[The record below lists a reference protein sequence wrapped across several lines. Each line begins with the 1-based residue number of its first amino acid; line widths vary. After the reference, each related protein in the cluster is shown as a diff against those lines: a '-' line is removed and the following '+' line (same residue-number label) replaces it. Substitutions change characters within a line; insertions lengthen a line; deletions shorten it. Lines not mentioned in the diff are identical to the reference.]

1 MGGRKYH
8 SAVVAI
14 ARDENPYLL
23 EWAAYHLAIGF
34 EHVFVYDN
42 MSREP
47 LADLFSVEG
56 AHRYVTVTRWPT
68 LPDQSPQI
76 KAYEHYLWSHGRDVD
91 WTAVFD
97 LDELLN
103 LKRHDTIA
111 DFLAGFDAATGVAIN
126 WRFFGSSGETR
137 HRSGLMME
145 RFTRAAPIDFPK
157 NATVKSIHRTKH
169 VSRLMHHY
177 SGYLVPEDVRSP
189 DGSRV
194 ANGPTIAPTES
205 NLAAA
210 QVNHYFVKSR
220 EEWDR
225 KMNRG
230 YNWKTVDKRD
240 MLALNDRNE
249 CEDASILKWKAE
261 TERWMS
267 IIGRSQGEALR
278 TRLSGHRFRKAYR
291 WAARKAGLR

>member
-8 SAVVAI
+8 TAICAI

-34 EHVFVYDN
+34 EHIFLYDN
-42 MSREP
+42 MSRES
-47 LADLFSVEG
+47 LAELLSIPNS
-56 AHRYVTVTRWPT
+56 HRYVTVTRWPT
-68 LPDQSPQI
+68 FPDQSPQL
-76 KAYEHYLWSHGRDVD
+76 KAYEHYLWTHGRDVD

-103 LKRHDTIA
+103 LKQHASVA
-111 DFLAGFDAATGVAIN
+111 DFLAPFDEATGVAIN

-145 RFTRAAPIDFPK
+145 RFTRAAPVDFAK
-157 NATVKSIHRTKH
+157 NGTVKSIHRTRH
-169 VSRLMHHY
+169 VARLMHHY

-189 DGSRV
+189 DRSLV
-194 ANGPTIAPTES
+194 ANGPMVKPTES
-205 NLAAA
+205 NFAVA

-220 EEWDR
+220 EEWER
-225 KMNRG
+225 KMSRG

-240 MLALNDRNE
+240 MLALKDRNE
-249 CEDASILKWKAE
+249 CEDTSILKWREE

-267 IIGRSQGEALR
+267 LIGRTQSEALR
-278 TRLSGHRFRKAYR
+278 ARLSGHQLRRAYR